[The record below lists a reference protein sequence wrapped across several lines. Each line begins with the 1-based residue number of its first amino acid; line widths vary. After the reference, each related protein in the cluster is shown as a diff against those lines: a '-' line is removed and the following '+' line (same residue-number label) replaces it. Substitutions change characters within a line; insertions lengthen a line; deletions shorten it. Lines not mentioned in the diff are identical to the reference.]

1 MTDGSRLVM
10 KVGPQPGQTFLLD
23 QESLT
28 LGRDPSS
35 EIVINDPQV
44 SRQHARIK
52 CQGNLT
58 VIEDVGSTNGTFVNG
73 MRLTDPHTLADG
85 DEISLGDAVTLTHHA
100 GGIATTEP
108 LGRRP
113 TVTQGPSSYVP
124 QPEPPPP
131 YSPAPPSAEPQVDEA
146 QSKTWLLVGC
156 VSLVLLGVVACAG
169 MFVLDYLSLLPAF
182 FYEPLRWL
190 GLI

>member
-23 QESLT
+23 QELLT

-73 MRLTDPHTLADG
+73 MRLTGPHTLADG
-85 DEISLGDAVTLTHHA
+85 DTISLGDAVSLTYHA

-108 LGRRP
+108 LGGRP
-113 TVTQGPSSYVP
+113 TAIQAPSTYVP

-131 YSPAPPSAEPQVDEA
+131 YSPAPSPAEPQVDETPG
-146 QSKTWLLVGC
+146 KTWLLVGC

-169 MFVLDYLSLLPAF
+169 VFVLDYLSLLPAF